1 MIGELHIFVQ
11 DISSALSSSPCWAP
25 WLWQLAWAE
34 PCSSTASSY
43 RTRGQCDSAV
53 LSSQPPTFSVSA
65 RRPGPLLT
73 TFLAGSSRGFSLS
86 QPSRSSQSPGWTIWM
101 SNDLKYILPPGTWD
115 GIENFRW
122 SIECLSLLK
131 GLEKCK
137 FIVLKSVVEVVFMH
151 WLHWLH
157 LLMACSNSI

>member
-101 SNDLKYILPPGTWD
+101 SNDMKYILQPGLAVVD
-115 GIENFRW
+115 NFKSSVQCSSCNEVPEELGSRRSRLPW
-122 SIECLSLLK
+122 KWNQRKNINSSDIFMCLRK
-131 GLEKCK
+131 
-137 FIVLKSVVEVVFMH
+137 
-151 WLHWLH
+151 
-157 LLMACSNSI
+157 